1 MIDNVTMYYEQSG
14 VSVELNT
21 KTNDENAPYHLAE
34 MFARVIRDVNVNPE
48 VLLESLKAELNA

>member
-14 VSVELNT
+14 VSVELTT
-21 KTNDENAPYHLAE
+21 KTNDENAPYHMAE

>member
-14 VSVELNT
+14 VSVELTT

-48 VLLESLKAELNA
+48 VLLESLKAELYA

>member
-14 VSVELNT
+14 VSVELTT

-34 MFARVIRDVNVNPE
+34 MFARVIRDVNVTPE